1 MLAYNPSQRI
11 TAQEALNDVW
21 IQKNASSNAL
31 NANVLKKL
39 TGFYVLNLLKNLL
52 KNIFVQARSKFKQAV
67 LSFMATQIISNQDK
81 EELLSAFKALDV
93 DGDGKITKEELIQ
106 GEHFAYLAIKIY
118 FRVLENV

>member
-1 MLAYNPSQRI
+1 
-11 TAQEALNDVW
+11 
-21 IQKNASSNAL
+21 
-31 NANVLKKL
+31 
-39 TGFYVLNLLKNLL
+39 
-52 KNIFVQARSKFKQAV
+52 
-67 LSFMATQIISNQDK
+67 MATQIISNQDK